1 MKVFYFPDYTE
12 NNPYQNLLYSEFAG
26 ADVSPGN
33 IDLALEAIE
42 ESEPSES
49 TVFHL
54 HWQHVITSPSGS
66 SHEHRLLAAE
76 FLQKLK
82 KFQICGGKV
91 VWTIHNKLPHDTKF
105 YSAELEF
112 HCALSNIADLIILH
126 DKSAIEIVN
135 EEYTVDPQK
144 VKLIPH
150 GNYLTSYQNDISREE
165 ARKRLGLNKQ
175 DIIFGFVGQLR
186 PYKGLSEFIDSVIP
200 VTKEKGVSALIA
212 GKPVWPFNHGKVS
225 NQCAPFSKVKVFEG
239 FIHDNDLQLYLNSSD
254 VIVLPYKNILTSG
267 SVLLAASFGRVV
279 VLPDIKAFE
288 NIRNEEFVFPYPVE
302 EVGALERTLN
312 ELVLLGSEELKRLG
326 REAIKYAQS
335 LDWGPISR
343 LLYKE
348 VESISNTCLIE
359 YNAQYE
365 NKSHTVQIVQND
377 QDNNECDIAI
387 CVVNYRSFL
396 QLKTLSESLKKYA
409 KASYKLFILDNS
421 ECEREFS
428 RICRDFNDA
437 VIVRPTEN
445 LGYAG
450 GNNVLID
457 ICRNH
462 KIKNLAILNPD
473 IILKEDV
480 ISKMLLA
487 MEHNDNAIF
496 SPIIVRENG
505 LVTFHSAT
513 ISDDSGLVNIEH
525 HYDGKDIR
533 ALPSGSV
540 ETDCLN
546 GCALFFSL
554 NIVEKYGFIPE
565 EYFLYFEETDWTWSI
580 KKAGGEL
587 VVIPDT
593 QIIHTK
599 GSQKGGL
606 PTLPYTYYLL
616 RSALLFANKHGFDSS
631 LTRSKYHSS
640 FVKPWAI
647 KIKQRAPEFEHCFMA
662 LCRMALEHGMSGIHG
677 PIEIF
682 KHLPEFADNDYESM
696 GFLEGASSREIRGW
710 AIADRA
716 DPTKATQV
724 LYFGD
729 NVYLGSAKPATFRAD
744 IETLGCR
751 PVAGFKIDVEDN
763 VFEQEINAL
772 DFRTLKSLEK
782 TNEYINSTKNLANS
796 LEELK
801 FSTPK
806 FLGRID
812 GIKNGRVRG
821 WVYDSNNPTFELEIE
836 IFIDGIKA
844 TACFANIMRA
854 DLKKAGIA
862 DGRRS
867 FEAVIAPV
875 FLDKEDIN
883 LQVKVL
889 GSPVTLIE
897 RKVSVEPSKCGYD
910 HHTNFQKFLSWSF
923 TNVAVPFGE
932 FEKSLKLKREMDFIK
947 STLVD
952 TAQLNLGKDD
962 LMISI
967 IMPAFN
973 RADVIDIAINSVLS
987 QSYDNFELIVID
999 DGSTDRTCDVV
1010 ENFISNNPDKK
1021 IKLIR
1026 SIKNGGVS
1034 VARNKGLRE
1043 ANGEIIAYLDSDNEW
1058 DEEYLLLLNQAFKT
1072 SKTAYTAYAGQEI
1085 WYSDASNNQK
1095 FRTSI
1100 RMLPF
1105 NRSLLENSNFIDLN
1119 VFSHK
1124 KTCLEEFGYFR
1135 EELRRLVDWDLILRY
1150 TKKQSPIMIPALMNK
1165 YFFGLADNQ
1174 ITSVEGYK
1182 ENLEKLIKGVM
1193 Q

>member
-12 NNPYQNLLYSEFAG
+12 NNPYQSLLYSEFAG

-33 IDLALEAIE
+33 IELALKEIE
-42 ESEPSES
+42 ESESTES

-54 HWQHVITSPSGS
+54 HWQHVITSPSSS

-82 KFQICGGKV
+82 KFQACGGRI

-105 YSAELEF
+105 YRAEIEF
-112 HCALSNIADLIILH
+112 HNALSNIADLIILH
-126 DKSAIEIVN
+126 DQSAIEIVN
-135 EEYTVDPQK
+135 EEYAIDPQK
-144 VKLIPH
+144 IKLVPH
-150 GNYLTSYQNDISREE
+150 GNYLTSYPNDISRGE
-165 ARKRLGLNKQ
+165 ARERLGLNKQ

-200 VTKEKGVSALIA
+200 VTNEKGVSALIA
-212 GKPVWPFNHGKVS
+212 GKPVWPFSHSKVS
-225 NQCAPFSKVKVFEG
+225 NQCAPFSKIKVFEG
-239 FIHDNDLQLYLNSSD
+239 FIHDDDLQLYLNSSD
-254 VIVLPYKNILTSG
+254 VIVLPYKDILTSG
-267 SVLLAASFGRVV
+267 SVLLAASFGKVV
-279 VLPDIKAFE
+279 VVPDIKAFE
-288 NIRNEEFVFPYPVE
+288 NIRNEKFIFTYPVDE
-302 EVGALERTLN
+302 AGALERTLK
-312 ELVLLGSEELKRLG
+312 EIVLVGSEEIARLG
-326 REAIKYAQS
+326 KEAVKFAKS

-343 LLYKE
+343 LLYEEIKR
-348 VESISNTCLIE
+348 ISNTSFTE

-365 NKSHTVQIVQND
+365 NKSHSVDIVQND
-377 QDNNECDIAI
+377 QDNKEYDIAI

-396 QLKTLSESLKKYA
+396 QLKTLSESLKMYA

-421 ECEREFS
+421 ECESEF
-428 RICRDFNDA
+428 RRVCAYFNDA
-437 VIVRPTEN
+437 VIVRPKEN

-457 ICRNH
+457 ICKNR
-462 KIKNLAILNPD
+462 KIKNFAILNPD

-480 ISKMLLA
+480 ISNMLVA
-487 MEHNDNAIF
+487 MERNDNAVF
-496 SPIIVRENG
+496 SPIVVRENG
-505 LVTFHSAT
+505 LITFHSAT

-533 ALPSGSV
+533 ALPSGSI

-546 GCALFFSL
+546 GCALFFNV
-554 NIVEKYGFIPE
+554 NIVEKYGYIPE

-587 VVIPDT
+587 LVIHDT

-640 FVKPWAI
+640 FVKPWAT

-662 LCRMALEHGMSGIHG
+662 LCRMAFEHGGSGIYG
-677 PIEIF
+677 PVDIF

-696 GFLEGASSREIRGW
+696 GFLEGASTKEIRGW
-710 AIADRA
+710 AIADKS
-716 DPTKATQV
+716 DPTKATRV

-729 NVYLGSAKPATFRAD
+729 NVYLGSAKPAIFRED
-744 IETLGCR
+744 IEMLGWH
-751 PVAGFKIDVEDN
+751 PVAGFKIDVEDD
-763 VFEQEINAL
+763 VFNKEVKAL
-772 DFRTLKSLEK
+772 DFRTLKCLEK
-782 TNEYINSTKNLANS
+782 TNEYINSSKNLANS
-796 LEELK
+796 VDELE
-801 FSTPK
+801 FGTPK

-812 GIKNGRVRG
+812 GIKNGRIKG
-821 WVYDSNNPTFELEIE
+821 WVYDSSNPTFELEIE
-836 IFIDGIKA
+836 IFIDGKKA
-844 TACFANIMRA
+844 TACFANIMRT
-854 DLKKAGIA
+854 DLKTAGIA

-867 FEAVIAPV
+867 FEAVIAPEL
-875 FLDKEDIN
+875 LDKEVIN
-883 LQVKVL
+883 VEVKLL
-889 GSPVTLIE
+889 GSSNTLLE
-897 RKVSVEPSKCGYD
+897 RKVSVEPNKCGYD

-932 FEKSLKLKREMDFIK
+932 FEKSLKLKREMEFIK

-952 TAQLNLGKDD
+952 TAKINLGKDD
-962 LMISI
+962 YMVSI

-987 QSYDNFELIVID
+987 QSYKNFELIVID
-999 DGSTDRTCDVV
+999 DGSTDKTCDVV
-1010 ENFISNNPDKK
+1010 EHFIDKNLDKK

-1034 VARNKGLRE
+1034 AARNIGLRE
-1043 ANGEIIAYLDSDNEW
+1043 AQGEIIAYLDSDNEW
-1058 DEEYLLLLNQAFKT
+1058 DEDYLLLLNQTFKT
-1072 SKTAYTAYAGQEI
+1072 NKTAYTAYAGQEI

-1119 VFSHK
+1119 VFSHRK
-1124 KTCLEEFGYFR
+1124 KCLEEFGYFR

-1150 TKKQSPIMIPALMNK
+1150 TQKQSPIMIPALMNR

-1174 ITSVEGYK
+1174 ITSIEGYK
-1182 ENLEKLIKGVM
+1182 ENLEKLIKGEM